1 MPPSVVLT
9 IRTANRAPQ
18 TNYLSATVAN
28 LLWQGVRPG
37 QIHLFATDPDVSW
50 LPVMDY
56 GIKVH
61 IPPRRLTPN
70 ENGIA
75 QVLALDLVE
84 ADWIVMTEDDLE
96 WCADPLGSI
105 ARWLDGHE
113 RDDVSIYRFFAFG
126 PLANQGPN
134 VAATQL
140 TEQKGSQAVAMRA
153 ADARRFAAWALQ
165 HRTDWRPKGA
175 PFQHRPH
182 DGFDKLLG
190 YWAMRDKGERIGLVS
205 LPFFCRHVGVQSSIH
220 SHGKRMD
227 HLFAGAN
234 WSHQTRQSCPA

>member
-1 MPPSVVLT
+1 MPPSVALT

-50 LPVMDY
+50 LPPMER

-61 IPPRRLTPN
+61 LPPQRLTPN

-75 QVLALDLVE
+75 QTLALELVE

-105 ARWLDGHE
+105 AMWLEDHA
-113 RDDVSIYRFFAFG
+113 RPDVSVYRFFAFG
-126 PLANQGPN
+126 PLKSGKPF
-134 VAATQL
+134 AATSKN
-140 TEQKGSQAVAMRA
+140 EEMRGSQAVAIRA
-153 ADARRFAAWALQ
+153 ADARRFALWALQ
-165 HRTDWRPKGA
+165 HPTNWRPKGA
-175 PFQHRPH
+175 PFQARHG

-190 YWAMRDKGERIGLVS
+190 YWALRDMKQTEHIVS
-205 LPFFCRHVGVQSSIH
+205 VPFFCRHVGVQSSLH
-220 SHGKRMD
+220 AYGKRMD
-227 HLFAGAN
+227 HLFAGAS
-234 WSHQTRQSCPA
+234 WSYKGVPCPA